1 MFLFS
6 LLNSYSSLLIL
17 HLANFEVLAL
27 SHLQQVPIYG
37 QNLSKKDKKTLK
49 VAPYIRCNDNLHN
62 ESEQGPRAVFFNEE
76 CAA

>member
-6 LLNSYSSLLIL
+6 LLNSYSSLLVL

-27 SHLQQVPIYG
+27 SHLQQVLIYG

-49 VAPYIRCNDNLHN
+49 VAPYIRCNDYLHN
-62 ESEQGPRAVFFNEE
+62 ESEAGSPSSVF
-76 CAA
+76 

>member
-27 SHLQQVPIYG
+27 SHLQQVLIYG

-49 VAPYIRCNDNLHN
+49 VAPYIRCNDYLHN
-62 ESEQGPRAVFFNEE
+62 ELEAGSPSSVF
-76 CAA
+76 

>member
-1 MFLFS
+1 M
-6 LLNSYSSLLIL
+6 
-17 HLANFEVLAL
+17 AL
-27 SHLQQVPIYG
+27 SHLQQVLIYG

-49 VAPYIRCNDNLHN
+49 VAPYIRCNDYLHN